1 MGGGPKVKLPAPAP
15 VLPIPDLEDPELLA
29 LKRRDREAALQRG
42 GRLSTM
48 LTDDNAYSGSKLGL
62 R

>member
-1 MGGGPKVKLPAPAP
+1 MGSSPKLPAPAP

-29 LKRRDREAALQRG
+29 LKRQRREAAMARG

-48 LTDDNAYSGSKLGL
+48 LTDDNAYSGSKLGF